1 MATNEGEEVSPS
13 DSASLIGSQLSKLDP
28 PTGEI
33 PTEEQTGSLPNPT
46 SQSVPEDPLAN
57 IMRIFALDAERREV

>member
-1 MATNEGEEVSPS
+1 MATNEGEEIIPS
-13 DSASLIGSQLSKLDP
+13 DSTSERA
-28 PTGEI
+28 
-33 PTEEQTGSLPNPT
+33 TEEQTGSLSNPGELSLPNLT